1 MNLVMPLKTAVAAI
15 LLLAFVVVLGGV
27 QSGTTRLAV
36 QVNPEARLDPRQI
49 TLNFRVSANGDT
61 DVTSQV
67 TNVLAWVRTLPVQQI
82 RVTAQFVSFQGPGG
96 PMPAVAVRWA
106 GSKVRATAGG
116 NVATCSS
123 GTFEPG
129 AIQDLVL
136 GWQRSGILAC
146 AVKFEL
152 TAPRNLSPGPYS
164 GTVNLALDTH

>member
-1 MNLVMPLKTAVAAI
+1 MNLVMPLKAAVAAI
-15 LLLAFVVVLGGV
+15 LLLAFGV
-27 QSGTTRLAV
+27 TERRLSEV
-36 QVNPEARLDPRQI
+36 RRCCLPVGPEARLDPRQI

-82 RVTAQFVSFQGPGG
+82 RVTAQFVSFHGPGG

-116 NVATCSS
+116 HVATCSS